1 MTTELDL
8 LHRLHS
14 TPEAFKAISQLSG
27 NDLAAQQQLRREFD
41 ADLVRAALAL
51 RDARQRAAGTLSNAE
66 SLWLTGTGFE
76 QATHPLIAAHKA
88 NRFPR
93 DVSVLDLCSGIG
105 CDASALAARGPVVAV
120 DSDEAMLQRCKWNL
134 DVWNAGN
141 VDFLQEDAAA
151 MDISGKWI
159 HADPDRRN
167 GRDRPTK
174 RLERYTPDLEWMQRA
189 VQTARGGA
197 IKIGPASNFM
207 QKFPGCEIGLIS
219 LHRECR
225 EATVW
230 FGESTDCEKFRATVL
245 PSGETI
251 AGDPLSA
258 YADVA
263 NQPVTYI
270 CDPDPA
276 VVRSGLIDAVCEKLD
291 LQRLD
296 PEEEYLTTDQLPESS
311 FVTSFEVET
320 VLPNNQKQLRQYL
333 RKAPGQYYEIKC
345 RRLPIDAAAT
355 IRKLP
360 TGGADPKVVFFLR
373 VQGKAK
379 IVVARRVPPTS

>member
-1 MTTELDL
+1 MTTEFDL
-8 LHRLHS
+8 LHQLHS
-14 TPEAFKAISQLSG
+14 TPEVFEAIRQLAG
-27 NDLAAQQQLRREFD
+27 NDLAVQQQLRREFD
-41 ADLVRAALAL
+41 PDLVRAALAL
-51 RDARQRAAGTLSNAE
+51 RDARQRAAGTLADAE

-76 QATHPLIAAHKA
+76 QATHPIIAAHKA
-88 NRFPR
+88 IRFPR
-93 DVSVLDLCSGIG
+93 GVSVLDLCSGIG

-141 VDFLQEDAAA
+141 VEFLHEDAAT
-151 MDISGKWI
+151 MNLGGKWI

-174 RLERYTPDLEWMQRA
+174 RLERYTPNLEWMQRT

-197 IKIGPASNFM
+197 IKIGSASNFM
-207 QKFPGCEIGLIS
+207 QKFPGCEIELVS

-230 FGESTDCEKFRATVL
+230 FGESTDCEQFRATIL
-245 PSGETI
+245 PTGETI

-263 NQPVTYI
+263 SQPMKYI

-276 VVRSGLIDAVCEKLD
+276 VVRSGLIDAVCEKFD

-296 PEEEYLTTDQLPESS
+296 SEEEYLTTDQLPETNFVAS
-311 FVTSFEVET
+311 FQVET
-320 VLPNNQKQLRQYL
+320 VLPNNEKHLRNFLRQS
-333 RKAPGQYYEIKC
+333 PGQYYAVKC
-345 RRLPIDAAAT
+345 RRLPIDATAK

-360 TGGADPKVVFFLR
+360 IGGDVPKVVFFLR
-373 VQGKAK
+373 VQGKAR
-379 IVVARRVPPTS
+379 IVVARRS